1 MTSVPFLPY
10 GKQLIEDDDV
20 AAVAEALRGDFLTT
34 GPSVAAFEEAFANRV
49 GARHAV
55 SCANG
60 TAALH
65 MTALALGLKQGD
77 RTIVPAIT
85 FLATANCA
93 RYVGAEV
100 TFADVDPST
109 ALMTEASMENA
120 LSRAGSAAK
129 AVYPVHM
136 NGQTADMAA
145 ISKQARKRGLAIVED
160 ACHALGGAYR
170 GADGSEA
177 PVGSCRHSDMAI
189 FSFHP
194 VKIIASGEGGMVTTN
209 DDTLAA
215 RLRRERNHGMV
226 REPSLFED
234 KDQAFGPDGSANPW
248 YYEMPEP
255 GFNYRLTDIHAALGL
270 SQLKKLDRFAEKRRE
285 LVALYDR
292 ALAAYAPIIRP
303 LSRTPH
309 DTPGWH
315 LYVALIDF
323 ARAGVDRGAC
333 MRAMVKDG
341 VGSQV
346 HYLPLHRQPYYRR
359 RYGEMS
365 LPGAERYYSGALSL
379 PLSAQMTGDD
389 VDRVIRA
396 LAAALGLDNRTDK
409 GRR

>member
-1 MTSVPFLPY
+1 MTTAPFLPY

-20 AAVAEALRGDFLTT
+20 AAVVAALRGDFLTT
-34 GPSVAAFEEAFANRV
+34 GPSVAAFEEAFAARV

-65 MTALALGLKQGD
+65 MTSMALDLKAGD
-77 RTIVPAIT
+77 HAIVPAIT

-109 ALMTEASMENA
+109 ALMTEATLEGA
-120 LSRAGSAAK
+120 LTRAGSAAK

-136 NGQTADMAA
+136 NGQTADMVA
-145 ISKQARKRGLAIVED
+145 ISKRARARGLAIVED

-170 GADGSEA
+170 GADGLEA
-177 PVGSCRHSDMAI
+177 PVGACRHSDMAI

-215 RLRRERNHGMV
+215 RLRRERSHGMV

-234 KDQAFGPDGSANPW
+234 KDQAFGPDGSTNPW

-270 SQLKKLDRFAEKRRE
+270 SQLKKLDRFAARRRE
-285 LVALYDR
+285 LVSIYDR
-292 ALAAYAPIIRP
+292 ALAAYAPIVRP

-323 ARAGVDRGAC
+323 ARAGIDRGAC
-333 MRAMVKDG
+333 MRAMAKSG
-341 VGSQV
+341 IGSQV
-346 HYLPLHRQPYYRR
+346 HYLPLHRQPYYLR
-359 RYGEMS
+359 RYGAMS
-365 LPGAERYYSGALSL
+365 LPGAERYYAGALSL
-379 PLSAQMTGDD
+379 PLSAQMTGED
-389 VDRVIRA
+389 VDRVVRA